1 MEKKQFILIL
11 DRDSAGACCCQW
23 ARVGG
28 HYLYMRLVVVD
39 SCTPSIVIT
48 MIDIHRKVEE
58 LVLLLIQ

>member
-1 MEKKQFILIL
+1 MPVVVVNGLALVAII
-11 DRDSAGACCCQW
+11 SIC
-23 ARVGG
+23 
-28 HYLYMRLVVVD
+28 VVVD